1 MTEPRPVEDAATRAR
16 ALDPQQSFITQAPAG
31 SGKTGLLTQRFL
43 RLLAG
48 VNNPEEIIAITFT
61 RKAAGEMQAR
71 ILEALE
77 AGESDQPPQAAHERL
92 TWDCARAALARDR
105 ELGWSLRAN
114 PARLRVQTIDSLCAA
129 LARQMPL
136 LSRFGAVPQ
145 TVEDARPL
153 YIEAA
158 RRTIAELET
167 GADWSA
173 AVAHLVRHLDNRLE
187 YVQSLIATML
197 ARREQWLRHVADRSH
212 PSIARENL
220 EATLA
225 RVVEEALAELRA
237 RLPDAWRDSLLP
249 LARYAAANL
258 PDAAPI
264 ASCAG
269 LWDWPAASVAC
280 RHQWQGLAELLLTR
294 DGSWRKRYTRE
305 EGFPAQG
312 EAVDAEQ
319 KALFKE
325 MKARMLEWLAEVREE
340 EDLREALAG
349 LAALPPHQYR
359 DEEWDIL
366 QALFDLL
373 PLSVAQLNLVFQE
386 RGQVDFTAMARA
398 AIEALGTDEAP
409 TDLALA
415 LDYRIHHLLVDEFQD
430 TSLTQYALLER
441 LTAGWQPGD
450 GRTLF
455 LVGDPMQSIYRFR
468 EAEVGLF
475 LKARH
480 QGIGQVPLEFL
491 QLTVNFR
498 SQAGVVDWVNHAFP
512 HILPQRDQVADGAV
526 SYAAST
532 AHHAALT
539 GVAVTLHPFLDKD
552 AVVEARQVLDL
563 IEQARV
569 EQPQGTIA
577 VLVRGRSHLV
587 EIVAALRTRGLTF
600 RALEIEPLGH
610 RPVIQDLLALTRT
623 LEHPAD
629 RIAWLAVLRA
639 PWCGLAL
646 ADLYALAGHDL
657 DSPLPVVLARQAE
670 QSGLSAD
677 GQARLQRF
685 WPVLSRALAERQRV
699 ALRGAVEGVWLS
711 LGGPACLEDATDL
724 EDAEVYFRLLE
735 ELEEHGH
742 APDLALLEERVAR
755 LFALPDVRADDRIQ
769 LMTIHKSKGLEFD
782 TVILPGLGRQPRRD
796 DASLLD
802 CLERPREPEESD
814 LLLAPIKAVGE
825 DQNPIG
831 AFLKRLT
838 RRKGEYEDGRLLY
851 VAATRARRRL
861 HLLGHVEVRDTD
873 AGPVL
878 AAPRNGSLLQRLWPV
893 VEGEFQAALARRG
906 AQSPDAEGGPTEPR
920 PATGIRRLPLC
931 WSLPAPPPGLEL
943 ALEARAPESEE
954 ALEFTWAGETARH
967 VGTVVHRFLQH
978 FTGTLPDVTDTA
990 IQAHYRDLGR
1000 QWLRGLGVPGE
1011 HLEAAVDKI
1020 QEALGTVLGD
1030 TRGRWILD
1038 PAHREAR
1045 NEYALSGVL
1054 GGCIW
1059 HLVLDRTFVDADGT
1073 RWIIDYKTGSHAGG
1087 GREEFLD
1094 REQERY
1100 RAQLERYAALLRK
1113 IDPRP
1118 IRLGLYFPLMAAW
1131 REWGLDE

>member
-92 TWDCARAALARDR
+92 TWECARAALARDR

-153 YIEAA
+153 YIEAV

-167 GADWSA
+167 GEDWST

-237 RLPDAWRDSLLP
+237 RLPGAWRDSLLP

-294 DGSWRKRYTRE
+294 DGSWRKRYTKE

-386 RGQVDFTAMARA
+386 RG
-398 AIEALGTDEAP
+398 
-409 TDLALA
+409 
-415 LDYRIHHLLVDEFQD
+415 
-430 TSLTQYALLER
+430 
-441 LTAGWQPGD
+441 
-450 GRTLF
+450 
-455 LVGDPMQSIYRFR
+455 
-468 EAEVGLF
+468 
-475 LKARH
+475 
-480 QGIGQVPLEFL
+480 
-491 QLTVNFR
+491 
-498 SQAGVVDWVNHAFP
+498 
-512 HILPQRDQVADGAV
+512 
-526 SYAAST
+526 
-532 AHHAALT
+532 
-539 GVAVTLHPFLDKD
+539 
-552 AVVEARQVLDL
+552 
-563 IEQARV
+563 
-569 EQPQGTIA
+569 
-577 VLVRGRSHLV
+577 
-587 EIVAALRTRGLTF
+587 
-600 RALEIEPLGH
+600 
-610 RPVIQDLLALTRT
+610 
-623 LEHPAD
+623 
-629 RIAWLAVLRA
+629 
-639 PWCGLAL
+639 
-646 ADLYALAGHDL
+646 
-657 DSPLPVVLARQAE
+657 
-670 QSGLSAD
+670 
-677 GQARLQRF
+677 
-685 WPVLSRALAERQRV
+685 
-699 ALRGAVEGVWLS
+699 
-711 LGGPACLEDATDL
+711 
-724 EDAEVYFRLLE
+724 
-735 ELEEHGH
+735 
-742 APDLALLEERVAR
+742 
-755 LFALPDVRADDRIQ
+755 
-769 LMTIHKSKGLEFD
+769 
-782 TVILPGLGRQPRRD
+782 
-796 DASLLD
+796 
-802 CLERPREPEESD
+802 
-814 LLLAPIKAVGE
+814 
-825 DQNPIG
+825 
-831 AFLKRLT
+831 
-838 RRKGEYEDGRLLY
+838 
-851 VAATRARRRL
+851 
-861 HLLGHVEVRDTD
+861 
-873 AGPVL
+873 
-878 AAPRNGSLLQRLWPV
+878 
-893 VEGEFQAALARRG
+893 
-906 AQSPDAEGGPTEPR
+906 
-920 PATGIRRLPLC
+920 
-931 WSLPAPPPGLEL
+931 
-943 ALEARAPESEE
+943 
-954 ALEFTWAGETARH
+954 
-967 VGTVVHRFLQH
+967 
-978 FTGTLPDVTDTA
+978 
-990 IQAHYRDLGR
+990 
-1000 QWLRGLGVPGE
+1000 
-1011 HLEAAVDKI
+1011 
-1020 QEALGTVLGD
+1020 
-1030 TRGRWILD
+1030 
-1038 PAHREAR
+1038 
-1045 NEYALSGVL
+1045 
-1054 GGCIW
+1054 
-1059 HLVLDRTFVDADGT
+1059 
-1073 RWIIDYKTGSHAGG
+1073 
-1087 GREEFLD
+1087 
-1094 REQERY
+1094 
-1100 RAQLERYAALLRK
+1100 
-1113 IDPRP
+1113 
-1118 IRLGLYFPLMAAW
+1118 
-1131 REWGLDE
+1131 